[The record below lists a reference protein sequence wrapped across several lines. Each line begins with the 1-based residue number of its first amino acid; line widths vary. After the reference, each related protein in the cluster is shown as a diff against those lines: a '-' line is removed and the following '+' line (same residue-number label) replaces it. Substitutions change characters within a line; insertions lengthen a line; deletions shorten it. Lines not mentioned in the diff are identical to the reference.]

1 MTIDVYDL
9 CNLYVEGTEDM
20 RIWCAFDAENGGDGI
35 VFEGAFDEALFS
47 EWKNCEVAS
56 FGIENGVLVINI
68 D

>member
-1 MTIDVYDL
+1 MNFDVYDL

-35 VFEGAFDEALFS
+35 VFEGSFDDARMS
-47 EWKNCEVAS
+47 EWASCEVAS
-56 FGIENGVLVINI
+56 FGIECGTLVINI

>member
-1 MTIDVYDL
+1 MNIDVYDL
-9 CNLYVEGTEDM
+9 CNLYIEDTEDM
-20 RIWCAFDAENGGDGI
+20 KIWSASDAENGGDGI
-35 VFEGAFDEALFS
+35 IFEGTFFEALFT